1 MLLLAAFGVAR
12 FVATPYFWWLGAY
25 VLTSAAYT
33 VFIKRAFLLDV
44 FAIAACFVIRVL
56 AGGAAFDIA
65 VSRWLFLTTF
75 FLALFLAVGKRFGEH
90 RLLGPAAPR
99 HRQNLVSSSE
109 GFLRTASWSMAIV
122 TLVTYA
128 LYTVEVRS
136 SLSYTVPLA
145 TYGVL
150 RYLSLIE
157 EGGAGDPTELLL
169 HDQQLL
175 VLLGVWAAVVG
186 AVVYV

>member
-1 MLLLAAFGVAR
+1 
-12 FVATPYFWWLGAY
+12 
-25 VLTSAAYT
+25 
-33 VFIKRAFLLDV
+33 
-44 FAIAACFVIRVL
+44 
-56 AGGAAFDIA
+56 
-65 VSRWLFLTTF
+65 
-75 FLALFLAVGKRFGEH
+75 
-90 RLLGPAAPR
+90 
-99 HRQNLVSSSE
+99 
-109 GFLRTASWSMAIV
+109 MAIV